1 METKELVIDKTLVKQ
16 FEENLRGEEKSKAT
30 VEKYVRD
37 LNCFMDFAGEGNTVT
52 KETVIS
58 YKQHIAKNHAV
69 SSCNSML
76 AALNC
81 FLRYSGFH
89 SYTVRAF
96 RMQKAIFRS
105 KEQELSK
112 EEYFRLV
119 ETAKRRGD
127 HRLCMVMQ
135 TICATGIRISEL
147 RFITVESIIA
157 RRAVVSLKGKSR
169 VVILPVGLC
178 KELEGYVQEQGI
190 RSGSIFITRSGKPMD
205 RTNVLH
211 SMKALCEEANVERGK
226 VFPHNLRHLFAVTY
240 YNAEKDVCHLADLLG
255 HSNLNTTRVY
265 TLMSCETLEK
275 QVEELVLVLG
285 QCR

>member
-30 VEKYVRD
+30 IEKYVRD

-58 YKQHIAKNHAV
+58 YKQHIAKNHAA

-81 FLRYSGFH
+81 FLRFAGFH

-96 RMQKAIFRS
+96 RMQKTIFRS
-105 KEQELSK
+105 REQELSK

-147 RFITVESIIA
+147 RFITVESIMA
-157 RRAVVSLKGKSR
+157 RRALVSLKGKSR

-190 RSGSIFITRSGKPMD
+190 RSGSIFVTRSGKPMD

>member
-1 METKELVIDKTLVKQ
+1 MERKELVLSKTLVKQ
-16 FEENLRGEEKSKAT
+16 FEENLREEEKSKAT
-30 VEKYVRD
+30 IEKYVRD
-37 LNCFMDFAGEGNTVT
+37 LNHFMGFAGEGKIVT

-58 YKQHIAKNHAV
+58 YKQHVAKDHAV
-69 SSCNSML
+69 SSSNSML

-81 FLRYSGFH
+81 FLRFAGFH

-119 ETAKRRGD
+119 ETARRRGD

-147 RFITVESIIA
+147 RFITVESLLA

-178 KELEGYVQEQGI
+178 RELESYVQENGI
-190 RSGSIFITRSGKPMD
+190 HSGSIFVTRTGRPID

-226 VFPHNLRHLFAVTY
+226 AFPHNLRHLFAVTY

-255 HSNLNTTRVY
+255 HSNVNTTRVY

-285 QCR
+285 ECQ